1 MSSFGGVVSSRSE
14 ADGYPTEYDSLH
26 PSAEASLSVLLSGLA
41 KKEVILFLLPES
53 VEVLGKE

>member
-1 MSSFGGVVSSRSE
+1 MSSRSE

-53 VEVLGKE
+53 VEVLRKE